1 MIKKDFKIKK
11 LDLYISKNFIK
22 AFLLSLVAFIN
33 IFILSQLFKIFR
45 YVADGRMSSADGFS
59 YVLNMLPSIL
69 LDVTPL
75 AVLLGSL
82 MMINKMAGNLEIISL
97 KTSGISFRRIIMFPI
112 IISFIISVIVFFING
127 TLYPVSQKRLRELRG
142 NTISK
147 VLPKEKRNGFLRD
160 LESNTIYMIGYI
172 NVEKGT
178 AENLEFIEMNSTFDE
193 IERVVIAEKGTYN
206 KERNIWELEKV
217 VVNNLKDK
225 NTETYPSYNS
235 ETYNEPPENF
245 VTLSIDPRLLTTKEL
260 KKEIKDLRITGGD
273 IRNGMV
279 ELGKRY
285 SFPFASFIISFLG
298 LSLGSRFVRGNS
310 ARSIVTCMFLGYGY
324 YIMQAS
330 FESLGKNS
338 LMNPFVS
345 GWLPNII
352 FFVIGIYFIYKAEY

>member
-1 MIKKDFKIKK
+1 MKINLKIKK
-11 LDLYISKNFIK
+11 LDLYMSKNFIK
-22 AFLLSLVAFIN
+22 AFFLSLIAFIN
-33 IFILSQLFKIFR
+33 VFVLSQLFKIFR
-45 YVADGRMSSADGFS
+45 YVADGRMSSSDGFI
-59 YVLNMLPSIL
+59 YILNMIPDIL
-69 LDVTPL
+69 LNVTPL

-82 MMINKMAGNLEIISL
+82 MMINKMAANLEIISL

-112 IISFIISVIVFFING
+112 IISFFISLVVFFING
-127 TLYPVSQKRLRELRG
+127 NVYPISEKRIKELKG

-160 LESNTIYMIGYI
+160 IEKNNIYMMGYI
-172 NVEKGT
+172 NVEKNIAT
-178 AENLEFIEMNSTFDE
+178 DIEIIKLNEEFTE
-193 IERVVIAEKGTYN
+193 IEKVIIAKKGNYN
-206 KERNIWELEKV
+206 KETNTWELKDV
-217 VVNNLKDK
+217 VINDIK
-225 NTETYPSYNS
+225 NKIS
-235 ETYNEPPENF
+235 EEHSDYISNEYNEPPENF

-273 IRNGMV
+273 IRREMV
-279 ELGKRY
+279 ELGNRY

-298 LSLGSRFVRGNS
+298 LSLGSRYVRGNS
-310 ARSIVTCMFLGYGY
+310 ATSIVLCMFLGYGY

-352 FFVIGIYFIYKAEY
+352 FLIIGIYFIHKAEY

>member
-1 MIKKDFKIKK
+1 MKMNLKMKK
-11 LDLYISKNFIK
+11 LDLYMSKNFIK
-22 AFLLSLVAFIN
+22 AFLLSLIAFIN
-33 IFILSQLFKIFR
+33 VFVLSQLFKIFR
-45 YVADGRMSSADGFS
+45 YVADGRMSSSDGFI
-59 YVLNMLPSIL
+59 YVLNMIPDIL
-69 LDVTPL
+69 LNVTPL

-82 MMINKMAGNLEIISL
+82 MMINKMAANLEIISL
-97 KTSGISFRRIIMFPI
+97 KTSGISFRRIIMFPV
-112 IISFIISVIVFFING
+112 IISFFISLVVFFING
-127 TLYPVSQKRLRELRG
+127 NIYPVSEKRMRELRG

-160 LESNTIYMIGYI
+160 AEKNNIYMMGYI

-178 AENLEFIEMNSTFDE
+178 ANDIELIELNKDFTE
-193 IERVVIAEKGTYN
+193 IEKVIIAEKGEYN
-206 KERNIWELEKV
+206 RETNTWELKNV
-217 VVNNLKDK
+217 VVNDLKNRK
-225 NTETYPSYNS
+225 S
-235 ETYNEPPENF
+235 ETHSLYVSEEYKEPPENF

-279 ELGKRY
+279 ELGNRY

-298 LSLGSRFVRGNS
+298 LSLGSRYVRGNS
-310 ARSIVTCMFLGYGY
+310 AMSIVLCMFLGYGY

-330 FESLGKNS
+330 FESLGKNG

-352 FFVIGIYFIYKAEY
+352 FLGIGMYFVHKAEY

>member
-1 MIKKDFKIKK
+1 MKKDFKIKK
-11 LDLYISKNFIK
+11 LDLYVSKNFIK
-22 AFLLSLVAFIN
+22 TFLLSLIAFIN

-45 YVADGRMSSADGFS
+45 YVADGRMTSADGFS
-59 YVLNMLPSIL
+59 YVLNMLPDIL
-69 LDVTPL
+69 LNVAPL

-97 KTSGISFRRIIMFPI
+97 KTSGISFRRIIMFPV
-112 IISFIISVIVFFING
+112 IISFFISLIAFFING
-127 TLYPVSQKRLRELRG
+127 TLYPVSQKRMRELRG

-160 LESNTIYMIGYI
+160 IENNNIYMMGYI

-178 AENLEFIEMNSTFDE
+178 AENLEFIELNNSFDE
-193 IERVVIAEKGTYN
+193 IEKVVIAEKGKYN
-206 KERNIWELEKV
+206 RETKSWELEKV
-217 VVNNLKDK
+217 VINDIKTK
-225 NTETYPSYNS
+225 ESKTYPKYVSA
-235 ETYNEPPENF
+235 EYNEPPENF

-273 IRNGMV
+273 IRAGMV
-279 ELGKRY
+279 ELGNRY

-298 LSLGSRFVRGNS
+298 LSLGSRYVRGNS
-310 ARSIVTCMFLGYGY
+310 AISIVLCMGLGYGY

-352 FFVIGIYFIYKAEY
+352 FLLIGIYFVHKAEY